1 MYLKVDALN
10 SSLINV
16 GAWERWMKLD
26 ERIEGMISDH
36 K

>member
-1 MYLKVDALN
+1 
-10 SSLINV
+10 LINV